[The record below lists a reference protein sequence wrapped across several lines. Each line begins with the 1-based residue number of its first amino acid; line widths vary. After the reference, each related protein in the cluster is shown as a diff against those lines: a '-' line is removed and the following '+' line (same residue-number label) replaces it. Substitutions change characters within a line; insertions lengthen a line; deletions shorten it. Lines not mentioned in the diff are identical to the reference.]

1 MIRPTALHD
10 LSPERARLVRLFQTI
25 NFGRIEEL
33 EIRNGEPQ
41 FSPPPRV
48 FVEVKLDSEDG
59 PRPESR
65 LSDFALRRPID
76 RFFAQVARLEDGTI
90 ERIEVRHGLPFR
102 MIVEAVPAGVLS

>member
-1 MIRPTALHD
+1 MIRPTAFHD

-48 FVEVKLDSEDG
+48 FVEVKLDSEMA
-59 PRPESR
+59 RARSR
-65 LSDFALRRPID
+65 GSATSPCGVRLTGSSRRSHVWKTALSSGLRSGMASRS
-76 RFFAQVARLEDGTI
+76 G
-90 ERIEVRHGLPFR
+90 
-102 MIVEAVPAGVLS
+102 

>member
-1 MIRPTALHD
+1 MIRPILFHD

-33 EIRNGEPQ
+33 EIRKGEPQ
-41 FSPPPRV
+41 FSPAPRV
-48 FVEVKLDSEDG
+48 FMEVKLDSDDG

-65 LSDFALRRPID
+65 LRDFALRRQIE
-76 RFFAQVARLEDGTI
+76 RFFEQVARLEDGTI

-102 MIVEAVPAGVLS
+102 MIVETEPSGVLS

>member
-1 MIRPTALHD
+1 MIRPVALHD

-33 EIRNGEPQ
+33 EVRSGEPQ
-41 FSPPPRV
+41 FSPAPRV
-48 FVEVKLDSEDG
+48 FVEVKLDAEDG

-65 LSDFALRRPID
+65 LSDFALRRPIE
-76 RFFAQVARLEDGTI
+76 RFFEQVARLEDGTI